1 MAETSITEA
10 KNRLTRLIYQAER
23 GETVHITRRGR
34 PVAVL
39 LSEAEYGRLSRG
51 TVRPTFWD
59 AIREMRTDPRLRAR
73 RSRARRDRILARSR
87 SRGPRLRVAGMRY
100 LLDTSVVSEPI
111 RTRLSSPVLAGIEA
125 HAPELAV
132 SVISWQEMHYGVERL
147 PPGTRRDRIR
157 VYLEE
162 RVRPTLP
169 ILPFDAAAANGR
181 RANVHAWG
189 GLDARRGP

>member
-73 RSRARRDRILARSR
+73 RSQARRDRILARSR

-111 RTRLSSPVLAGIEA
+111 RTRLSSPASRRTHRSWPSRSSPGRRCITGS
-125 HAPELAV
+125 
-132 SVISWQEMHYGVERL
+132 SVCRRVHDGTASASTWKSAFARPCL
-147 PPGTRRDRIR
+147 SCPSTRR
-157 VYLEE
+157 
-162 RVRPTLP
+162 P
-169 ILPFDAAAANGR
+169 ANGR